1 MNVGDFRAEERT
13 FQIITQVAGRAGRE
27 KDKGKVFIQTYNP
40 DDYAILCSQKQ
51 DYKEFYNG
59 EITLRKRLNYPPFC
73 DIILIRVHSENFNK
87 VKEVSEK
94 IYEELLKQKNEN
106 LLVYRPV
113 PSPIDKIQN
122 VFRWRIIVKGRLNKM
137 AIAVIKK
144 AVEPFYGS
152 KYKDVSIVV
161 DSNPNSMM

>member
-1 MNVGDFRAEERT
+1 M
-13 FQIITQVAGRAGRE
+13 
-27 KDKGKVFIQTYNP
+27 
-40 DDYAILCSQKQ
+40 IL
-51 DYKEFYNG
+51 
-59 EITLRKRLNYPPFC
+59 
-73 DIILIRVHSENFNK
+73 
-87 VKEVSEK
+87 
-94 IYEELLKQKNEN
+94 ELLKQKNEN